1 LKTAKFEGLMPCGSA
16 WNGGSS
22 SEIPPTVPLVTVATN
37 RPGLAKTSEERAAS
51 MPANRISLPNKV
63 KDGTVELLN
72 SPSEFASATESSDVP
87 PAVPSVIHKF

>member
-1 LKTAKFEGLMPCGSA
+1 
-16 WNGGSS
+16 
-22 SEIPPTVPLVTVATN
+22 
-37 RPGLAKTSEERAAS
+37 